1 MWHGNTTAALSIRRE
16 LVHRSGEGT
25 TLCNIGVLYF
35 FVTDTIDTSDTSDT
49 FFGSQDVKVR
59 VHQIH
64 QPHGHGDRKGAWRP
78 QGGMATARGH
88 GDRKGAWRPQGG
100 MATARGHGDRKGSPL
115 LYDTGTRQ
123 AW

>member
-49 FFGSQDVKVR
+49 NDTTDTFCGSQDVKVR
-59 VHQIH
+59 
-64 QPHGHGDRKGAWRP
+64 GHGGLYSEVV
-78 QGGMATARGH
+78 ARLPDVAH
-88 GDRKGAWRPQGG
+88 DI
-100 MATARGHGDRKGSPL
+100 L
-115 LYDTGTRQ
+115 LHR
-123 AW
+123 